1 MLEYLDMHEII
12 PAVLPKSEKE
22 LEEAI
27 AALPPEIT
35 FIHLDVLEDDIYIPF
50 PQDFEVHLMVEE
62 PEKIMQKWI
71 DRGAKRLSVHT
82 VGASLAQYR
91 DKAEIGLAID
101 LNRPLDQVI
110 PFVDFVDFIH
120 LMSIEEIG
128 AQGHPL
134 NERIFARVAEVQEQ
148 FPNVPISV
156 DGGVNI
162 DNYQKLLA
170 LGADRLIVGSGFQKL
185 WASLKQE

>member
-1 MLEYLDMHEII
+1 MHEII
-12 PAVLPKSEKE
+12 PAILPTSEKD

-27 AALPPEIT
+27 ASLPPEIT
-35 FIHLDVLEDDIYIPF
+35 FIHLDVLEDDIYIEF
-50 PQDFEVHLMVEE
+50 PQDFEAHLMVEE

-82 VGASLAQYR
+82 AGISLAQFR
-91 DKAEIGLAID
+91 DKAEIGLAVD
-101 LNRPLDQVI
+101 LDKPLDQVT

-120 LMSIEEIG
+120 LMSIEKIG

-134 NERIFARVAEVQEQ
+134 DERIFARIAEIQKQ

-162 DNYQKLLA
+162 RNYEKLLV
-170 LGADRLIVGSGFQKL
+170 LGADRLIVGSGFNEL
-185 WASLKQE
+185 WNSLKKN